1 MYTVMCSVNEQ
12 LKEFNRASV
21 FFILGT
27 STVNA
32 IATNTLEKR
41 FDDAVH
47 AYVPESSGLGFQ
59 IFSVP
64 SAPTA
69 DRLPG
74 IVPLIFFQLT
84 VGCGSPAA

>member
-1 MYTVMCSVNEQ
+1 MRYI
-12 LKEFNRASV
+12 LFI
-21 FFILGT
+21 FILVT
-27 STVNA
+27 ASTVNA

-41 FDDAVH
+41 FDEAVH